1 MCEERKHTPVRKDQI
16 VDEEKIKTRSGW
28 ERTADEYLPE
38 AGPEATGQT
47 YIYDHSRMLRGST
60 SDILL
65 NYLLIKS
72 ILDRKRIMPD
82 LDERILV

>member
-1 MCEERKHTPVRKDQI
+1 MCEKRQHTPVRKDQI
-16 VDEEKIKTRSGW
+16 VSEEKIKTRSGW
-28 ERTADEYLPE
+28 ARTADAPLPE

-47 YIYDHSRMLRGST
+47 YIYDHSRVLRGST

-65 NYLLIKS
+65 NYLLIKP
-72 ILDRKRIMPD
+72 ILDRKRIIQC